1 MLNKEAVQ
9 IIKPLLEKYGHSH
22 ETYGTLVAEVLK
34 EGVFEEFLDVLYETK
49 ASYEISPAIVFEQL
63 NKYYLAKIPLSNEKS
78 QQVNKLYHLI
88 NKHQYL
94 LMKTIFDEK
103 K

>member
-9 IIKPLLEKYGHSH
+9 IIKPLLDKYGHNP
-22 ETYGTLVAEVLK
+22 ETYGTLVAEALK
-34 EGVFEEFLDVLYETK
+34 EGVLEELLDVLYETK
-49 ASYEISPAIVFEQL
+49 ASDRISPAIVFEQL
-63 NKYYLAKIPLSNEKS
+63 NKYYLAKIPSSKEKS
-78 QQVNKLYHLI
+78 QQLNTLYHLI

-94 LMKTIFDEK
+94 LMKTTFETK